1 MFTLNGVI
9 ETPEGAG
16 SVIEA
21 QWDFDGAG
29 SFPVKSPISEEQSKI
44 NVSITHSFDQPG
56 TYFPVLRG
64 VSQREGRAGLPQT
77 RLYNLDRVRVVV
89 K

>member
-1 MFTLNGVI
+1 VFTLNGTI
-9 ETPEGAG
+9 EAPADAG
-16 SVIEA
+16 SVVEV
-21 QWDFDGAG
+21 QWDFDGTG
-29 SFPVKSPISEEQSKI
+29 SFPVRSAVSGNQSDI
-44 NVSITHSFDQPG
+44 DVSITHSFDQPG

-64 VSQREGRAGLPQT
+64 VSQREGRAGIPQT